1 MKFSEW
7 PYERADIQRAE
18 RELEQLME
26 DFRAAD
32 SGEEQFEVH
41 RRYYALEG
49 RVRTQEV
56 IARVRFD
63 GDMTNAFY
71 EKEFWLRQSASY
83 SGLLTHSPLF

>member
-7 PYERADIQRAE
+7 PYERADIQKAE

-71 EKEFWLRQSASY
+71 EKERQY
-83 SGLLTHSPLF
+83 YG